1 MKEFFQFNPSCLIYQ
16 YIVVHSILSY
26 FCKVLL
32 MMLFHSILEICVC
45 FYFCWLSQLKFFNFF
60 LIFKELLCEKYSVLI
75 FYSLFHLCFV
85 YAIIISF
92 LFSAF
97 FVFHLLFFFFT
108 VDLGY
113 WFKMFIFLI
122 WAFIALHFLLNIA
135 NSAKYFP
142 WILNLLM
149 PLSSLFFFFFY

>member
-16 YIVVHSILSY
+16 YIVVHGILSY
-26 FCKVLL
+26 FCKVLS

-45 FYFCWLSQLKFFNFF
+45 FYFFLVIPIKVFQFFI
-60 LIFKELLCEKYSVLI
+60 IFKELLFEKNSLLI
-75 FYSLFHLCFV
+75 FYFLFHLCFV
-85 YAIIISF
+85 YAFIISF
-92 LFSAF
+92 F
-97 FVFHLLFFFFT
+97 LLSLCFICFPFFFK
-108 VDLGY
+108 VDLSY

-142 WILNLLM
+142 WILKLLM
-149 PLSSLFFFFFY
+149 PLSSLFFFFLLN